1 MYMCGN
7 KVTTFHSSDMLYTT
21 VIITIIII
29 IIIFIMMSLE
39 RNPLLNGGELYL
51 EMFSLQ
57 RIQFN
62 SKLEENFPTP
72 PTHTHNILC

>member
-1 MYMCGN
+1 
-7 KVTTFHSSDMLYTT
+7 
-21 VIITIIII
+21 
-29 IIIFIMMSLE
+29 MSLE
-39 RNPLLNGGELYL
+39 RNPLLSGGELYL

-72 PTHTHNILC
+72 QHIHITYCAREAGGYSLKPL